1 MTAGLGL
8 LLCGMFGSL
17 GSMPDGAR
25 ELVAT
30 ESERTVRVPAAA
42 PSVSTALDNSQ
53 IEAHAPMPGITA
65 APRRDP
71 DVQSVSLKERF
82 LQDRDLAPLF
92 DEVVARAGRGDAEAA
107 YYAYRIHEL
116 CHQRLRPRSMSR
128 DAVVDLLDRV
138 AQRAGE
144 QGSEHDPTFNR
155 WLAARLRHLRRVWQ
169 ACSDELLDRLDRHGA
184 GEWLETAAELGY
196 PLAQA
201 MAAHRLLV
209 ASLDEEDVAAARR
222 YLQEAVKS
230 REPETLFE
238 IGRSASLGFLGPGD
252 PVQRGNAWM
261 LVACWH
267 GFDCGPDGEL
277 VAKYMCPQLDDP
289 RCVPGADLAKYLE
302 RRDPEAYPATFALAD
317 QIMQAMNDGRWED
330 LGL

>member
-1 MTAGLGL
+1 VP
-8 LLCGMFGSL
+8 GS
-17 GSMPDGAR
+17 
-25 ELVAT
+25 
-30 ESERTVRVPAAA
+30 
-42 PSVSTALDNSQ
+42 
-53 IEAHAPMPGITA
+53 IA
-65 APRRDP
+65 APRSDP
-71 DVQSVSLKERF
+71 EDQSVLIKERF

-116 CHQRLRPRSMSR
+116 CHQRLRLRSMSR
-128 DAVVDLLDRV
+128 DAVVGLLDRV

-209 ASLDEEDVAAARR
+209 ASLDEEDVAAARL

-277 VAKYMCPQLDDP
+277 VAKYMCRQLDDP
-289 RCVPGADLAKYLE
+289 RCVPGADLAMYLE
-302 RRDPEAYPATFALAD
+302 RRDPAAYPATFALAD
-317 QIMQAMNDGRWED
+317 QIMQAMNDGRWEE
-330 LGL
+330 LGF